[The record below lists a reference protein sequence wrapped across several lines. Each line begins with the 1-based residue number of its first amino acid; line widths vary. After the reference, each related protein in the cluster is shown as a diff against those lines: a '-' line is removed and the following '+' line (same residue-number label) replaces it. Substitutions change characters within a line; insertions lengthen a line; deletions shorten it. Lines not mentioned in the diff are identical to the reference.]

1 MGPQPPARML
11 IRSYADMAL
20 RYGHAERAPFDGDP
34 LSTFIFKTLA
44 GANRQHL
51 PYASAESRLLAQ
63 IGEPAAAAMDERRAL
78 MRPVSIHAVSQSLKL
93 PYETV
98 RARVQTMLD
107 RGQMERVRG
116 GLIAVAALAPDGP
129 FAEAVLNSHAIIVE
143 SFQALSLLGYDF
155 AASAAP
161 SQVDEPPP
169 PGLIVR
175 IVMDMSAR
183 YTELLSPTFGGIL
196 PITIWAGV
204 MKANV
209 RELMT
214 DPEAAWRYAG
224 QDEPPPDALRRPISV
239 RAVAA
244 DLGLPF
250 ETTRRHVSGMI
261 DKGWLAQVPGQ
272 GVIAPAAA
280 VGSDSLGRA
289 NLRLPGL
296 YGRMIGDLTSVGFEL
311 PAAA

>member
-1 MGPQPPARML
+1 MGPQPPARIL

-20 RYGHAERAPFDGDP
+20 RFGHAERAPFDGDP

-129 FAEAVLNSHAIIVE
+129 FAEAVLNSHAVIVE

-204 MKANV
+204 MRANV

-239 RAVAA
+239 RA
-244 DLGLPF
+244 LSNELNLPF
-250 ETTRRHVSGMI
+250 ETTRRHVASMA
-261 DKGWLAQVPGQ
+261 DRGWLTSIPGQ
-272 GVIAPAAA
+272 GVIGSTA
-280 VGSDSLGRA
+280 VITNPGLGRVHPDI
-289 NLRLPGL
+289 PGL
-296 YGRMIGDLTSVGFEL
+296 YGRALTNLWRVGFDFE
-311 PAAA
+311 AI